1 MVRIYLWERG
11 NISDFPETVAQ
22 EIPKRNFQLLAS
34 FLQAE
39 ESIAASA
46 APFSERVE
54 ALIFRFFTKSRISL
68 SRRLLWNG
76 IFGSLKNQQEFG
88 LVLMDTPER
97 EIEGDEQVFWV
108 KIWSKRAS
116 SWLFFSSLGAVWN
129 SFRAW

>member
-1 MVRIYLWERG
+1 MWERG

-46 APFSERVE
+46 AIFGASRSTDFSFFYEVANIALSQIIVERY
-54 ALIFRFFTKSRISL
+54 
-68 SRRLLWNG
+68 
-76 IFGSLKNQQEFG
+76 FGSLKNQQEFG

-97 EIEGDEQVFWV
+97 EIEGDE
-108 KIWSKRAS
+108 AS
-116 SWLFFSSLGAVWN
+116 FLGKDLVETRLKLAFLFFSGSSLEL
-129 SFRAW
+129 F